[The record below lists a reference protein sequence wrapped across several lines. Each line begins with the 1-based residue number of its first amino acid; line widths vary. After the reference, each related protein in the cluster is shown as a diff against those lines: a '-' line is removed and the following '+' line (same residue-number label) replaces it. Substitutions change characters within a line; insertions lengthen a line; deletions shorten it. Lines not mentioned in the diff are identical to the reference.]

1 MWPGISSCAYPLG
14 AGILAPDRGSGQGD
28 CCTHHV
34 VGNMSYKSARA
45 EIATEIKWL
54 LLRCLLFR
62 FFVVVI
68 RCFVVALLL
77 SSLFVV
83 VVVVVAT
90 ALVAVVV
97 VVVVGVV

>member
-1 MWPGISSCAYPLG
+1 MWPGISP
-14 AGILAPDRGSGQGD
+14 IAPEAAVKATADSP
-28 CCTHHV
+28 C

-54 LLRCLLFR
+54 LLRCRCFV

-77 SSLFVV
+77 SLFVV

-97 VVVVGVV
+97 VVVVVVVYFSNCRR